1 MVETLGNRIVDVAAT
16 AYALPPGASVA
27 AEICHIDTLTV
38 NTDDEAEKW
47 TLCPCAECVVQPDVR
62 GVPKCPPPTS
72 AAVEDLL

>member
-27 AEICHIDTLTV
+27 AEICPVDTLTV

-47 TLCPCAECVVQPDVR
+47 TLCPCAELPLVQLDAR
-62 GVPKCPPPTS
+62 GVPECPPLAF
-72 AAVEDLL
+72 AAVEDL